1 MLEFAVGF
9 RRAGFTRPGN
19 PGFCPILRTRK
30 PGFFP
35 GENPGFL
42 AIFVLVFLVKTEVA
56 GALLLDPVCSAFV
69 SSRQKQTKLQNLV
82 KNVGFCRGY
91 SLDITFKEKLALKL
105 QQNKTK
111 SKIVQKVETSVLKKE
126 MQLYEDS
133 KNDGT
138 RPHHLELLYIAML
151 NVTPTSV
158 ESERAF
164 SSAGLFVTKIRSRL
178 GDSTV
183 NMLVFMRDYL
193 KRHQ

>member
-1 MLEFAVGF
+1 MKF
-9 RRAGFTRPGN
+9 
-19 PGFCPILRTRK
+19 
-30 PGFFP
+30 
-35 GENPGFL
+35 
-42 AIFVLVFLVKTEVA
+42 
-56 GALLLDPVCSAFV
+56 
-69 SSRQKQTKLQNLV
+69 QKLQITDLANKLLKSLYSIDDSNVEVEVTTSRNDENELERENL
-82 KNVGFCRGY
+82 
-91 SLDITFKEKLALKL
+91 SFKEKLALKL

-193 KRHQ
+193 KRH

>member
-1 MLEFAVGF
+1 MSGFVEVTHLTSPVWKYFKRNTATSQALCTICGSILKSSGFELE
-9 RRAGFTRPGN
+9 R
-19 PGFCPILRTRK
+19 
-30 PGFFP
+30 
-35 GENPGFL
+35 ENL
-42 AIFVLVFLVKTEVA
+42 
-56 GALLLDPVCSAFV
+56 S
-69 SSRQKQTKLQNLV
+69 
-82 KNVGFCRGY
+82 
-91 SLDITFKEKLALKL
+91 FKEKLALKL

-193 KRHQ
+193 KRH